1 MVFLPV
7 RILLLNAALTIHEN
21 SPRLHLLEFF
31 RIMENL
37 NSVVLV
43 LSGKGGVG
51 KSTVASQLALF
62 LSQRKRV
69 GILDADLC
77 GPSVPR
83 LLGLHGKQ
91 VHQSSAG
98 WVPVYTDQSKRLA
111 VMSIGFLL
119 SNEDDAVIW
128 RGPKKNAMIKD
139 FVNSVAWEGLD
150 YLVVDA
156 PPGTSDEHISIVE
169 AFSNLRSSG
178 AVLVTTPQA
187 VSMDDVRREI
197 TFCSKANI
205 PIIGLVE
212 NMSGYVC
219 PHCSECTNIF
229 SSGSGEQ
236 LCSYAG
242 IPFLGRLPIDPKLA
256 EAMEHGQNYC
266 LQQPESEMALLLN
279 RISEQLDLRLSHEG
293 TNV

>member
-1 MVFLPV
+1 MNNVN
-7 RILLLNAALTIHEN
+7 R
-21 SPRLHLLEFF
+21 
-31 RIMENL
+31 
-37 NSVVLV
+37 VVLV

-51 KSTVASQLALF
+51 KSTIATQLALR
-62 LSQRKRV
+62 LSQDKRV

-77 GPSVPR
+77 GPSVPK
-83 LLGLHGKQ
+83 LLGLQGKQ
-91 VHQSSAG
+91 VHQSSGG
-98 WVPVYTDQSKRLA
+98 WVPVYTDSSKRLA

-139 FVNSVAWEGLD
+139 FVNSVAWESLD
-150 YLVVDA
+150 YLIVDA

-169 AFSNLRSSG
+169 
-178 AVLVTTPQA
+178 A

-205 PIIGLVE
+205 PVIGLIE

-242 IPFLGRLPIDPKLA
+242 IPFLGRLPIDPKLS
-256 EAMEHGQNYC
+256 EAMELGQSYC
-266 LQQPESEMALLLN
+266 LLNPDSEVALLLSH
-279 RISEQLDLRLSHEG
+279 ISEKLDLMQNHE
-293 TNV
+293 TSNT

>member
-1 MVFLPV
+1 MNNVNCV
-7 RILLLNAALTIHEN
+7 I
-21 SPRLHLLEFF
+21 
-31 RIMENL
+31 
-37 NSVVLV
+37 LV

-51 KSTVASQLALF
+51 KSTIATQLALR
-62 LSQRKRV
+62 LSQDKRV

-77 GPSVPR
+77 GPSVPK
-83 LLGLHGKQ
+83 LLGLQGKQ
-91 VHQSSAG
+91 VHQSSGG
-98 WVPVYTDQSKRLA
+98 WVPVYTDSSKRLA

-119 SNEDDAVIW
+119 NNEDDAVIW

-139 FVNSVAWEGLD
+139 FANSVAWEFLD
-150 YLVVDA
+150 YLIVDA

-169 AFSNLRSSG
+169 VFSNLRSSS
-178 AVLVTTPQA
+178 AILVTTPQA
-187 VSMDDVRREI
+187 LRYLLAISMDDVRREI

-205 PIIGLVE
+205 PVLGLIE

-242 IPFLGRLPIDPKLA
+242 IPFLGRLPIDPKLS
-256 EAMEHGQNYC
+256 EAMELGQSYF
-266 LQQPESEMALLLN
+266 LLKPDSEVAALLSH
-279 RISEQLDLRLSHEG
+279 ISEKLDLM
-293 TNV
+293 